1 MAQVSILPNYNLCF
15 HMNTLA
21 SFVGRQRAQ
30 QQAPPSQ
37 LAALLSASRALEI
50 VREGPFSLDRNIL
63 TDISRV

>member
-1 MAQVSILPNYNLCF
+1 
-15 HMNTLA
+15 MNTLA

-50 VREGPFSLDRNIL
+50 VREEPFSLDRNIL